1 MGSGQRWFKNCQCV
15 ASLGMAAT
23 VSLPSLLSSTQPA
36 LILGICKVSSP
47 GWVLRKPGDLRQHF
61 WGQHTS
67 LLSFPRDF
75 GIPVTTKKPS
85 KIKKV
90 ANHLWAQVIA
100 GDSSGYG
107 CEVFPNPHSAPRPCL
122 TFAHGWGFSQSFC
135 ISLVWVGQKTPVGGF
150 RCTKSGLVVS
160 LDWFCLGRLPSQAE
174 TPHGCLW
181 VSWVPSGR
189 DWGDKGVEISLGRG
203 RGICIEA

>member
-1 MGSGQRWFKNCQCV
+1 
-15 ASLGMAAT
+15 MAAT

-47 GWVLRKPGDLRQHF
+47 GWVLGKPGDLRQRF

-85 KIKKV
+85 KTKKV

-100 GDSSGYG
+100 GDASGYG
-107 CEVFPNPHSAPRPCL
+107 CEIFPNPHPAPWPCL

-135 ISLVWVGQKTPVGGF
+135 ISPAWVGQKTPVGGF
-150 RCTKSGLVVS
+150 RCTKSGLMNICKSRLVLPWQAS
-160 LDWFCLGRLPSQAE
+160 ISGRNP
-174 TPHGCLW
+174 
-181 VSWVPSGR
+181 SWVAPSVLGPKWEGLR
-189 DWGDKGVEISLGRG
+189 WKGGWNQLGEGKGDLY
-203 RGICIEA
+203 